1 METLDQN
8 QNENSFPEEALQSIR
23 SMYGWMMFCGVM
35 GIIGGVFGALGGLTT
50 LTVAPAQGVV
60 NLLVSAVGI
69 YVAFQLV
76 KSASSFNKFATT
88 KDSDSLDAALKAN
101 YTYWLINC
109 IMVFV
114 NIVLSIAVPKV

>member
-8 QNENSFPEEALQSIR
+8 ENQNSFPEEALQSIR
-23 SMYGWMMFCGVM
+23 SMYGWMMFCGIM

-50 LTVAPAQGVV
+50 ISQMPAQGAL

-69 YVAFQLV
+69 YVGFQLV
-76 KSASSFNKFATT
+76 KSASSFNKFANT

-109 IMVFV
+109 IMIFV
-114 NIVLSIAVPKV
+114 NIIMSIALPKA